1 MEQMQWRATP
11 RELDMTRAR
20 AELAA
25 STVFMARVFNWMMI
39 GLGVTA
45 LVALG
50 MQATGLVYLV
60 AGTPLYLVLALAEL
74 GLVFY
79 LAARVSQLAPGTAT
93 WLFVAY
99 SALNGVTLSAILLRY
114 SGASIASTFLITA
127 GMFGAMALYGM
138 VTKRELT
145 GVGSFM
151 FMDLIGILIA
161 MIVNFFLKS
170 PSLYYAISF
179 IGVIVFVGLT
189 AYDTQKIKE
198 MGEQGIMDQ
207 GEAAIQKTAIMGAL
221 SLYLDFIN
229 LFIMLLRLFGGSRD

>member
-11 RELDMTRAR
+11 RELGMDRAR
-20 AELAA
+20 AEVAA

-45 LVALG
+45 LTALA

-60 AGTPLYLVLALAEL
+60 AASPLYLVLALVEL

-79 LAARVSQLAPGTAT
+79 LAARVSQLAPATAT

-114 SGASIASTFLITA
+114 SGASIAATFFITA

-138 VTKRELT
+138 ITKRDLT
-145 GVGSFM
+145 GLGSFM
-151 FMDLIGILIA
+151 FMGLIGLLLA
-161 MIVNFFLKS
+161 MIVNFFLQS
-170 PSLYYAISF
+170 SSLYYAISF
-179 IGVIVFVGLT
+179 IGVIIFVGLT

-207 GEAAIQKTAIMGAL
+207 GEAAVQKTAIMGAL
-221 SLYLDFIN
+221 TLYLDFIN